1 MASDVVKRLRDRRL
15 NVWNDAQAI
24 VEKAA
29 AENRQFT
36 AEEEGN
42 WQVLNGELDN
52 LDAKIKSGL
61 DAERRL
67 ADTDAAFDAIGR
79 RTGMNGA
86 VPVGASH
93 ADSSGRDINAEVR
106 AMIQGQPGSPRHMDF
121 GHNGPFGTDEVR
133 TLVSNSGSPT
143 SIVPIDFY
151 DRLIAYLIE
160 VSGIMQAGPTVLNT
174 SGGESLLI
182 PKATVHSSAAS
193 AAQGVALPTSDP
205 TFAQVTLSA
214 YKYGVIIQVARE
226 LIDDTAVDLL
236 GYLAMQAGRA
246 VGNKFGTDLILGAGS
261 GQPSGLIFSTSAS
274 PAVTGGPA
282 SGVPGWLA
290 TGAPNYANLV
300 DMEYSIIAP
309 YRQSRSCYWIA
320 ADKTVGGIRKL
331 TDNQGRPVWEPSTVL
346 GAPDLL
352 LGKPIVADPFMPQ
365 VGSAALSLAFGD
377 FAQFFVRLVG
387 GVRFERSDD
396 FQFGSDLVAFRC
408 LLRGDGT
415 LIDTTAVKLFKG
427 GTT

>member
-1 MASDVVKRLRDRRL
+1 MSSVAQTLRDRRQ
-15 NVWNDAQAI
+15 NVWAEARKYI
-24 VEKAA
+24 ETA
-29 AENRQFT
+29 AEENRDLT
-36 AEEEGN
+36 AEEQGS
-42 WQVLNGELDN
+42 WQRHMEELD
-52 LDAKIKSGL
+52 KIDDKIEGVLKS
-61 DAERRL
+61 EQRMK
-67 ADTDAAFDAIGR
+67 DTDTAFDAIIGR
-79 RTGMNGA
+79 KTDRGGMGA
-86 VPVGASH
+86 GH
-93 ADSSGRDINAEVR
+93 ADSTGRDLNSEIR
-106 AMIQGQPGSPRHMDF
+106 SMIQGKGSRAMEFSHS
-121 GHNGPFGTDEVR
+121 GPFGTDEVR

-143 SIVPIDFY
+143 SIIPIDFY

-160 VSGIMQAGPTVLNT
+160 VSGVMQAGPTVLNT
-174 SGGESLLI
+174 SGGEQLLI
-182 PKATVHSSAAS
+182 PKATVHSTAAS
-193 AAQGVALPTSDP
+193 AAQGTALPTSDP
-205 TFAQVTLSA
+205 TFAQATLSA

-226 LIDDTAVDLL
+226 LIDDTSVDLL
-236 GYLAMQAGRA
+236 GYLAMQCGRA

-274 PAVTGGPA
+274 PAVTGGI
-282 SGVPGWLA
+282 STGVPGWLA
-290 TGAPNYANLV
+290 TGAPNYNNLV
-300 DMEYSIIAP
+300 DMEYSVIAP

-331 TDNQGRPVWEPSTVL
+331 TDSNGRPVWEPSTVL
-346 GAPDLL
+346 GSPDLL

-365 VGSAALSLAFGD
+365 VGAGAFSLAFGD

-427 GTT
+427 GAT